1 MNYYCK
7 SCGTTGKPTRMM
19 RWPAAI
25 EVMLFLGCFCSLAGL
40 FSASRGIS
48 PGNPFPQYGLGML
61 GIAGFVFL
69 AFTAALIAY
78 ASFRRSMGFNVCAAC
93 GSRELIPTNSPVG
106 EKMSQQQG

>member
-1 MNYYCK
+1 
-7 SCGTTGKPTRMM
+7 
-19 RWPAAI
+19 
-25 EVMLFLGCFCSLAGL
+25 
-40 FSASRGIS
+40 
-48 PGNPFPQYGLGML
+48 ML